1 MCIHFYNFHAS
12 NGKSSYCNTYNN
24 VCFVHIDTHTA
35 QELITQP
42 PVNTTTALGTNATF
56 SCRGNG
62 PVLWSISNTQIRDAN
77 QLSGFEMVGIYVP
90 LPKDNFSELI
100 ITATLKN
107 NATRM
112 IQCIVDQGIIGKINM
127 NVVTLLVYGE

>member
-1 MCIHFYNFHAS
+1 
-12 NGKSSYCNTYNN
+12 
-24 VCFVHIDTHTA
+24 
-35 QELITQP
+35 
-42 PVNTTTALGTNATF
+42 
-56 SCRGNG
+56 
-62 PVLWSISNTQIRDAN
+62 
-77 QLSGFEMVGIYVP
+77 MVGIYVP